1 MQCKIIESK
10 APLKKLKKKYKQVL
24 AMLSELSRRDLQKIP
39 RLKANALI
47 TIEIHAKDVIDKMY
61 KASKY

>member
-1 MQCKIIESK
+1 MQCKILESK

-24 AMLSELSRRDLQKIP
+24 AMLSDLSRRELVKIA
-39 RLKANALI
+39 RLKTNALI

-61 KASKY
+61 KASEC